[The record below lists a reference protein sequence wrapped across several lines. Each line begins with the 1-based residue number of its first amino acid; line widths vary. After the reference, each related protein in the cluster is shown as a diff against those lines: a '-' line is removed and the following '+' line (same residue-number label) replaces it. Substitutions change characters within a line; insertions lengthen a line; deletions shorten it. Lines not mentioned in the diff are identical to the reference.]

1 MRNRRIES
9 SLALL
14 AALVVLIGV
23 GSAAGTAFGTRGNQT
38 LNYGLTTPLQR

>member
-1 MRNRRIES
+1 MKNRRIEG

-23 GSAAGTAFGTRGNQT
+23 GSAASTAFGSRVNQT